1 MKNIAILLAAGQGKR
16 MNSTTK
22 KQFLLI
28 KEKTV
33 LQYSVEAFVRSDII
47 SEIIIV
53 TSADEME
60 ELRREYCNGVIS
72 KQCYVVEGGKERYHS
87 VYQALKSIDECD
99 YVFIHDAARPF
110 ITDDILMRSYEAV
123 LKYRACVTGVPSKDT
138 VKIASVDGY
147 VEKTPE
153 RNKVWMIQT
162 PQVFS
167 YNLIRQAYDSLISQE
182 EELSQLGITITDDA
196 MVAERFTDVP
206 VKLVEGDYHNIK
218 ITTPEDIE
226 LAEVFCRS
234 IYGN

>member
-72 KQCYVVEGGKERYHS
+72 KQ
-87 VYQALKSIDECD
+87 
-99 YVFIHDAARPF
+99 
-110 ITDDILMRSYEAV
+110 
-123 LKYRACVTGVPSKDT
+123 
-138 VKIASVDGY
+138 
-147 VEKTPE
+147 
-153 RNKVWMIQT
+153 
-162 PQVFS
+162 
-167 YNLIRQAYDSLISQE
+167 
-182 EELSQLGITITDDA
+182 
-196 MVAERFTDVP
+196 
-206 VKLVEGDYHNIK
+206 
-218 ITTPEDIE
+218 
-226 LAEVFCRS
+226 
-234 IYGN
+234 